1 MSTSYEMLTIR
12 EGDAHASA
20 STTSLLPL
28 HIEEDGDLRRSGPL
42 SRLRAVGRV
51 PRLALYFLALV
62 LGTITMIFVLK
73 IFLGIKTPELRGTM
87 TMDDAFDGSLS
98 PRRHTI
104 EWLSQCEF
112 FPSAMSSSSGTTTLQ
127 Y

>member
-1 MSTSYEMLTIR
+1 MPTDYEMLTIR
-12 EGDAHASA
+12 EDDTHA

-28 HIEEDGDLRRSGPL
+28 HIEEDDDPKRSNLLSLLRV
-42 SRLRAVGRV
+42 AGRI
-51 PRLALYFLALV
+51 PQLALYFLALV
-62 LGTITMIFVLK
+62 LGTITMVFVLK

-104 EWLSQCEF
+104 EWLPQCEF
-112 FPSAMSSSSGTTTLQ
+112 FPCHVF
-127 Y
+127 

>member
-1 MSTSYEMLTIR
+1 MPTDYEMLTIQ
-12 EGDAHASA
+12 EDDAHA

-28 HIEEDGDLRRSGPL
+28 HIEEDGDSKRSSLPPL
-42 SRLRAVGRV
+42 LRAAGRV

-62 LGTITMIFVLK
+62 LGIVTMVFVLK
-73 IFLGIKTPELRGTM
+73 IFLGIKTPELRGTI

-104 EWLSQCEF
+104 EWLPQCKF
-112 FPSAMSSSSGTTTLQ
+112 FPCNVF
-127 Y
+127 